1 MNNVLGGLIMRLISG
16 LVVLA
21 VIGVS
26 SVSCSLYFREHFF
39 LPGEAIA
46 MDELTGTW
54 DLYEPESTS
63 GHVSDEQ
70 VKLIFTSPSA
80 GTIECVMKRIQGKGS
95 NIDNVPFLGKAYCNA
110 GKKFLVS
117 WDINEQGVDGKRVK
131 KTNESCNIF
140 HYSVNG
146 DILMLYG
153 LNKKIF
159 EKLVSDKK
167 LEGFGSGG
175 GGYDRNTFHI
185 TSAGSKVR
193 SVVLSA
199 GIDSLIELD
208 KPTEFHRNRA
218 E

>member
-1 MNNVLGGLIMRLISG
+1 MRMISG
-16 LVVLA
+16 FVTLTVTVMS
-21 VIGVS
+21 I
-26 SVSCSLYFREHFF
+26 VSCNLYFKEHFF

-46 MDELTGTW
+46 GDELTGTW
-54 DLYEPESTS
+54 DLYEPEDKS
-63 GHVSDEQ
+63 GHASDEQ
-70 VKLIFTSPSA
+70 TKLIFTKPSA
-80 GTIECVMKRIQGKGS
+80 GTVICVLKRIQGKGS
-95 NIDNVPFLGKAYCNA
+95 NIDNVPFLVNAYCNS

-117 WDINEQGVDGKRVK
+117 WDDSEQDVEGNRIK

-140 HYSVNG
+140 HYRVSG

-153 LNKKIF
+153 LNKEKF

-167 LEGFGSGG
+167 LEGHQSGG
-175 GGYDRNTFHI
+175 GGYDRKTFHI

-193 SVVLSA
+193 RVVLST

-208 KPTEFHRNRA
+208 KPTEFRRNTA